1 MLFLET
7 RKIKVEV
14 PDKEGAVYTTQWLWR
29 YVVFVTH
36 SFREY
41 EIELEQKRGRG
52 HLVPYYSN
60 IIIISL
66 LGFAHT
72 V

>member
-1 MLFLET
+1 MDTIGQCIVLFLET

-41 EIELEQKRGRG
+41 AWLRDAA
-52 HLVPYYSN
+52 V
-60 IIIISL
+60 
-66 LGFAHT
+66 T
-72 V
+72 